1 MTRIQRELGRG
12 RPLVLTLLAL
22 SSLSAIPAGGQQSC
36 RAAGQLMSVN
46 ELPEASGV
54 ANSRKTPGQLW
65 LHNDSGQPALFAVA
79 ADGTLRGRVRVY
91 GAGVRDW
98 EDIDVGPCPQG
109 SCIYIGDIGDNNA
122 KRRDIVIY
130 RVPEPEANA
139 GTSAPSESMRLTYPD
154 GPRDAE
160 AFFVLPNGNLFIV
173 TKGERGPV
181 ALYRIPEAFRNGA
194 TVKLERV
201 ATIVESEGNSGAT
214 VARPNRITGAGASR
228 DGRWIALRSLH
239 AVTFYAAEDFTAGNI
254 KEVLRF
260 DVSAI
265 RERQGEGVAFGD
277 DGTVWLSS
285 EGGGSARPGT
295 IARLDC
301 TLK

>member
-1 MTRIQRELGRG
+1 MTRFGGGLGQG
-12 RPLVLTLLAL
+12 HPVGFVFLAVSLL
-22 SSLSAIPAGGQQSC
+22 SVPGGAQQSC
-36 RAAGQLMSVN
+36 RAVGQLMSVS

-54 ANSRKTPGQLW
+54 AASRNTPGQLW

-79 ADGTLRGRVRVY
+79 ADGTPRGRVRVY

-109 SCIYIGDIGDNNA
+109 SCIYVGDIGDNNA
-122 KRRDIVIY
+122 KRRDVVIY
-130 RVPEPEANA
+130 RVAEPDAGA

-154 GPRDAE
+154 GPTDAE

-173 TKGERGPV
+173 TKGERGPAV
-181 ALYRIPEAFRNGA
+181 LYRVPEFRNGTTA
-194 TVKLERV
+194 QLYRV
-201 ATIVESEGNSGAT
+201 AAVVDAEGNANAV
-214 VARPNRITGAGASR
+214 VARRNRITGASASR
-228 DGRWIALRSLH
+228 DGRWVVLRSLH
-239 AVTFYAAEDFTAGNI
+239 AITFYAADAFTAGDI
-254 KEVLRF
+254 REILRF
-260 DVSAI
+260 DVSAF
-265 RERQGEGVAFGD
+265 REIQGEGVAFGE

-285 EGGGSARPGT
+285 EGGGSGRQGT

>member
-1 MTRIQRELGRG
+1 MKHL
-12 RPLVLTLLAL
+12 PAAVALAVF
-22 SSLSAIPAGGQQSC
+22 SVAPAGGQQSC
-36 RAAGQLMSVN
+36 RMAGQLMSVAD
-46 ELPEASGV
+46 LPEASGV
-54 ANSRKTPGQLW
+54 AASRKAVGQLW

-79 ADGTLRGRVRVY
+79 EDGTPLGRVRIY

-122 KRRDIVIY
+122 KRRDVVIY
-130 RVPEPEANA
+130 RVAEPDAGA

-154 GPRDAE
+154 GPKDAE

-173 TKGERGPV
+173 TKGERGPAV
-181 ALYRIPEAFRNGA
+181 LYRVPEFRDGA
-194 TVKLERV
+194 TAQLVRV
-201 ATIVESEGNSGAT
+201 ATVVDGEGSTNAA
-214 VARPNRITGAGASR
+214 VARSNRITSAAASR

-239 AVTFYAAEDFTAGNI
+239 AVAFYAADEFTAGNVR
-254 KEVLRF
+254 EVLRF
-260 DVSAI
+260 DVSAF
-265 RERQGEGVAFGD
+265 REIQGEGIAFGE

-285 EGGGSARPGT
+285 EGGGSGRQGT

>member
-1 MTRIQRELGRG
+1 
-12 RPLVLTLLAL
+12 
-22 SSLSAIPAGGQQSC
+22 
-36 RAAGQLMSVN
+36 MSVN

-54 ANSRKTPGQLW
+54 AASRNTPGQLW

-79 ADGTLRGRVRVY
+79 ADGTPRGRVRVY

-122 KRRDIVIY
+122 KRRDVVIY
-130 RVPEPEANA
+130 RVAEPDAGA

-154 GPRDAE
+154 GARDAE

-173 TKGERGPV
+173 TKGERGAAV
-181 ALYRIPEAFRNGA
+181 LYRVPEAFRNGA
-194 TVKLERV
+194 TAQLERV
-201 ATIVESEGNSGAT
+201 ATVVDAEGNVNGA
-214 VARPNRITGAGASR
+214 VARANRITGAAASR
-228 DGRWIALRSLH
+228 DGRWVALRSLH
-239 AVTFYAAEDFTAGNI
+239 AVTFYAAGDFTAGNI
-254 KEVLRF
+254 REVMRF
-260 DVSAI
+260 DVSAV
-265 RERQGEGVAFGD
+265 RERQGEGVAFGH
-277 DGTVWLSS
+277 DGSIWLAS

>member
-1 MTRIQRELGRG
+1 MKH
-12 RPLVLTLLAL
+12 
-22 SSLSAIPAGGQQSC
+22 LSAAVALAVVSVAPASGQQSC
-36 RAAGQLMSVN
+36 RAVGQLTTVADV
-46 ELPEASGV
+46 PEASGV
-54 ANSRKTPGQLW
+54 ATSRKTPGQLW

-79 ADGTLRGRVRVY
+79 ADGAPRGRVRVY

-122 KRRDIVIY
+122 KRRDVVIY
-130 RVPEPEANA
+130 RVAEPDAGA

-154 GPRDAE
+154 GPTDAE

-173 TKGERGPV
+173 TKGERGPAV
-181 ALYRIPEAFRNGA
+181 LYRVPEFRDA
-194 TVKLERV
+194 TTAQLVRV
-201 ATIVESEGNSGAT
+201 ATVVDGEGRTNAA
-214 VARPNRITGAGASR
+214 VARSNRITGASASR
-228 DGRWIALRSLH
+228 DGRWVALRSLH
-239 AVTFYAAEDFTAGNI
+239 AVMFYAADDFTAGNVR
-254 KEVLRF
+254 EMLHF
-260 DVSAI
+260 DVSVF
-265 RERQGEGVAFGD
+265 REIQGEGVAFGE

-285 EGGGSARPGT
+285 EGGGSGRQGT